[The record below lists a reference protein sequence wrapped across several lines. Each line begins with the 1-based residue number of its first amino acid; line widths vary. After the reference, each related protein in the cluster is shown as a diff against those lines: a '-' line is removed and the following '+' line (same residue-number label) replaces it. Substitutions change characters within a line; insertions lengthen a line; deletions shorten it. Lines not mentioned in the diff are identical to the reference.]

1 MTSHNVIVTFLSDE
15 TAPDEYGGI
24 SFYAQSNYHVG
35 DDDGEITV
43 IMLSEGNLF
52 TKLNCSLKS

>member
-24 SFYAQSNYHVG
+24 SFYAQPSNYHVLG
-35 DDDGEITV
+35 DDDGEKHSYYV
-43 IMLSEGNLF
+43 ERRKPLH
-52 TKLNCSLKS
+52 